1 MVASLGLLHPTRK
14 DLIVFCVLK
23 SIGNHFPFIANAVQE
38 FGIWSV
44 IIAQRI
50 YFLSIAAA
58 AVIHTAMA
66 V

>member
-14 DLIVFCVLK
+14 DLIIFCVLK

-38 FGIWSV
+38 YGLSSV

-58 AVIHTAMA
+58 VIHTAMA